1 MTASTPA
8 MRCRNCAGAHL
19 EPVVDLGTSPPS
31 NAYPPVGTDPAAEPR
46 LPLKVVVCI
55 DCWLAQTVDVVG
67 REALFD
73 ADYAYFSSFSTS
85 WLAHA
90 ERFVTR
96 MVKELGL
103 GPSDLVVE
111 VASNDGYL
119 LQYVIGQGVRALGIE
134 PTSGTAQSALARGV
148 PTIERF
154 FGSELARELRDAGHR
169 PRLMVANNVLAHVPD
184 INDFVEGFR
193 IMLKPTGVAT
203 FEFPHLLN
211 LIQRNEFDTIYHEH
225 YSYLSLGAAKHV
237 FEANGLRVIDVE
249 EIPTHGGSLR
259 VFAARTD
266 SSVAERPSVQLL
278 LDSERRAG
286 LFDASGYA
294 QLQGLADRTR
304 TWLRSFLESAVEEG
318 RTVAAYGAAAKGT
331 TLLNHAEVDR
341 RLLPFVVDR
350 NPAKQ
355 DRQMPGTG
363 IPIASEERLSQVRP
377 DTILILPWNLR
388 AEVSEQLAYARG
400 WGARLAV
407 PLPHGEVW

>member
-1 MTASTPA
+1 
-8 MRCRNCAGAHL
+8 MRCRHCAGARL

-31 NAYPPVGTDPAAEPR
+31 NAYPPVGTDPATEPR
-46 LPLKVVVCI
+46 LPLKVVVCT

-73 ADYAYFSSFSTS
+73 ADYAYYSSFSTS

-90 ERFVTR
+90 ERFVDR
-96 MVKELGL
+96 LVGELDL

-119 LQYVIGQGVRALGIE
+119 LQYVIGHGVRALGIE
-134 PTSGTAQSALARGV
+134 PTSGTARSALARGV
-148 PTIERF
+148 PTLERF
-154 FGSELARELRDAGHR
+154 FGSELAQELRDASHR

-184 INDFVEGFR
+184 INDFVAGFGILLPEEG
-193 IMLKPTGVAT
+193 IAT
-203 FEFPHLLN
+203 FEFPHLLV
-211 LIQRNEFDTIYHEH
+211 LLRDGLYDTVYHEH
-225 YSYLSLGAAKHV
+225 YSYLSLGAVQHV
-237 FEANGLRVIDVE
+237 FEANGLRIIDVE
-249 EIPTHGGSLR
+249 QIPTHGGSLR
-259 VFAARTD
+259 VFAARAD
-266 SSVAERPSVQLL
+266 GPAEVRPSVRQLL
-278 LDSERRAG
+278 DAERRAG
-286 LFDASGYA
+286 LFDTSGYA

-304 TWLRSFLESAVEEG
+304 DWLRSFLESAVDEG

-331 TLLNHAEVDR
+331 TLLNHAEIDR

-363 IPIASEERLSQVRP
+363 IPIAPEERLTQERP

-388 AEVSEQLAYARG
+388 AEVSEQLAYTRA